1 MAHIKSKYFP
11 ALLLTSSIIVEACAV
26 FFSVYGLT
34 KLFAGAALAI
44 GVMATSLELAK
55 VVSVSYVYRYWND
68 LGKLYRTYMASA
80 VVVLMLITSLGIYGF
95 LSNAFQGSTLGL
107 EKDIAKLTLQE
118 DEISRVKEDNAS
130 IKVEKDE
137 LRNSMN
143 AELNGLVI
151 KEESRYVDVNKRTAV
166 SRRYQVLIK
175 EKDKQLTENNKKIE
189 TLSQQITDSKVTMID
204 TGADVGPIVFVSRA
218 FDVDVSTV
226 VQYLI
231 LLFILVFDPLALAL
245 IIGFNKL
252 IIDEDDYVL
261 PRIITKKEENKLETN
276 QITENKKIED
286 NEIKEPTKQSE
297 TVAEVATWST
307 PAIEIITEDIPEVIT
322 QPEVINEPQQE
333 VEIMQSQPESLSNAV
348 VVIQPEEPHKTQQ
361 ISQENHPIPMKNM
374 MKKYGDSRELEDEG
388 ITYVNTAND
397 TPTRRK
403 NF

>member
-55 VVSVSYVYRYWND
+55 VVSVSYVYRYWNE

-151 KEESRYVDVNKRTAV
+151 KEESRYVDVNKRTGV

-261 PRIITKKEENKLETN
+261 PKIITKKEENKLEIN
-276 QITENKKIED
+276 QITENKKIEEE
-286 NEIKEPTKQSE
+286 EIKEPPKQSE
-297 TVAEVATWST
+297 TVAEVVTWST

>member
-11 ALLLTSSIIVEACAV
+11 VLLLTSSIIVEACAV

-55 VVSVSYVYRYWND
+55 VVSVSYVYRYWNE
-68 LGKLYRTYMASA
+68 LGRLYRAYMVSA

-151 KEESRYVDVNKRTAV
+151 KEESRYVDVNKRTGV

-204 TGADVGPIVFVSRA
+204 TGADIGPIVFVSRA

-252 IIDEDDYVL
+252 IIDEDEYVL
-261 PRIITKKEENKLETN
+261 PKIITKKEENKLETD
-276 QITENKKIED
+276 QITENKKIEEE
-286 NEIKEPTKQSE
+286 EIKEPPKQSE

>member
-55 VVSVSYVYRYWND
+55 VVSVSYVYRYWNE

-252 IIDEDDYVL
+252 IIDEDEYVL
-261 PRIITKKEENKLETN
+261 PKIITKKEENKLEIN
-276 QITENKKIED
+276 QITENKKIEEE
-286 NEIKEPTKQSE
+286 EIKEPPKQSE

>member
-55 VVSVSYVYRYWND
+55 VVSVSYVYRYWNE

-151 KEESRYVDVNKRTAV
+151 KEESRYIDVNKRTGV

-261 PRIITKKEENKLETN
+261 PKIITKKEENKLEIN
-276 QITENKKIED
+276 QITENKKIEEE
-286 NEIKEPTKQSE
+286 EIKEPPKQSE

>member
-55 VVSVSYVYRYWND
+55 VVSVSYVYRYWNE

-252 IIDEDDYVL
+252 IIDEDEYVL
-261 PRIITKKEENKLETN
+261 PKIITKKEENKLETD
-276 QITENKKIED
+276 QITENKKIEE
-286 NEIKEPTKQSE
+286 EIKEPPKQSE
-297 TVAEVATWST
+297 TVAEVGTWST

>member
-55 VVSVSYVYRYWND
+55 VVSVSYVYRYWNE

-252 IIDEDDYVL
+252 IIDEDEYVL
-261 PRIITKKEENKLETN
+261 PKIITKKEENKLEIN

-286 NEIKEPTKQSE
+286 NEIKEPLKQSE
-297 TVAEVATWST
+297 TVAEVGTWST

>member
-55 VVSVSYVYRYWND
+55 VVSVSYVYRYWNE

-252 IIDEDDYVL
+252 IIDEDEYVL
-261 PRIITKKEENKLETN
+261 PKIITKKEENKLETD

-286 NEIKEPTKQSE
+286 NEIKEPLKQSE
-297 TVAEVATWST
+297 TVAEVGTWST

>member
-55 VVSVSYVYRYWND
+55 VVSVSYVYRYWNE

-276 QITENKKIED
+276 QITENKKIE
-286 NEIKEPTKQSE
+286 EEKIKEPPKQSE

-361 ISQENHPIPMKNM
+361 ISHENHPIPMKNM

-397 TPTRRK
+397 MPARRK

>member
-55 VVSVSYVYRYWND
+55 VVSVSYVYRYWD
-68 LGKLYRTYMASA
+68 ELGRLYRAYMVSA

-151 KEESRYVDVNKRTAV
+151 KEESRYIDVNKRTGV

-204 TGADVGPIVFVSRA
+204 TGADIGPIVFVSRA

-252 IIDEDDYVL
+252 IIDEDEYVL
-261 PRIITKKEENKLETN
+261 PKIITKKEENKLETD
-276 QITENKKIED
+276 QITENKKIEEE
-286 NEIKEPTKQSE
+286 EIKEPPKQSE

>member
-55 VVSVSYVYRYWND
+55 VVSVSYVYRYWNE

-151 KEESRYVDVNKRTAV
+151 KEESRYVDVNKRTGV

-252 IIDEDDYVL
+252 IIDEDEYVL
-261 PRIITKKEENKLETN
+261 PKIITKKEENKLETD

-286 NEIKEPTKQSE
+286 NEIKEPPKQSE

-348 VVIQPEEPHKTQQ
+348 VVIQPEEPHKTQK

>member
-286 NEIKEPTKQSE
+286 NEIKEPPKQSE

-348 VVIQPEEPHKTQQ
+348 VVIQPEEPHKTEQ

>member
-55 VVSVSYVYRYWND
+55 VVSVSYVYRYWNE

-151 KEESRYVDVNKRTAV
+151 KEESRYIDVNKRTGV

-252 IIDEDDYVL
+252 IIDEDEYVL
-261 PRIITKKEENKLETN
+261 PKIITKKEENKLEIN
-276 QITENKKIED
+276 QITENKKIEEE
-286 NEIKEPTKQSE
+286 EIKEPPKQSE

>member
-55 VVSVSYVYRYWND
+55 VVSVSYVYRYWNE

-252 IIDEDDYVL
+252 IIDEDEYVL
-261 PRIITKKEENKLETN
+261 PKIITKKEENKLETD
-276 QITENKKIED
+276 QITENKKIEE
-286 NEIKEPTKQSE
+286 EIKEPLKQSE
-297 TVAEVATWST
+297 TVAEVGTWST

>member
-55 VVSVSYVYRYWND
+55 VVSVSYVYRYWNE
-68 LGKLYRTYMASA
+68 LGRLYRAYMVSA

-118 DEISRVKEDNAS
+118 DEISRVKEDNVS

-137 LRNSMN
+137 LRKSMT
-143 AELNGLVI
+143 AELDGLVI
-151 KEESRYVDVNKRTAV
+151 KEESRYVDVNKRTSV

-252 IIDEDDYVL
+252 IIDEDEYVL
-261 PRIITKKEENKLETN
+261 SKIITKKEENKLETD
-276 QITENKKIED
+276 QITENKKIEEE
-286 NEIKEPTKQSE
+286 EIKEPPKQSE

-307 PAIEIITEDIPEVIT
+307 PAIEIITEDIPEVMT

-333 VEIMQSQPESLSNAV
+333 DVVVQSQPESLSSAV
-348 VVIQPEEPHKTQQ
+348 VTIQPEEPHKTQQ
-361 ISQENHPIPMKNM
+361 ISQENHAIPMKNM
-374 MKKYGDSRELEDEG
+374 MKRYGDSRELEDEG
-388 ITYVNTAND
+388 ITYVNTAKDSHNRL
-397 TPTRRK
+397 P

>member
-286 NEIKEPTKQSE
+286 NEIKEPPKQSE